1 MSTGHDANLER
12 LSELLADRSTQCL
25 SAAESAELIALLAS
39 RPDVDEH
46 AFDRVAAALDLTA
59 LAAKYEPLP
68 ASVRA
73 KVDAGATAWLAER
86 NGLRLAEPGASES
99 DSGAQGTT
107 PTPRQLGRS
116 RSWLPWLAAAACL
129 AVAAVSW
136 WPSGGRQ
143 PLTAQRDALLVRP
156 GTQTVA
162 WAGNEAGVSGDVV
175 WNGRQQTGFMRI
187 SGLAVND
194 PSVYQYQLWIF
205 DEARRAYS
213 EDVAV
218 DGGVFDIDRAT
229 GDVLVPIRSKLPVT
243 KPFLFAVTTEPP
255 GGVVKH
261 NPDRDPQRFRI
272 VLTAAPV

>member
-1 MSTGHDANLER
+1 MSIGHDANLDR
-12 LSELLADRSTQCL
+12 LWDLLADRSTQCL

-59 LAAKYEPLP
+59 MAAEYEPLP

-73 KVDAGATAWLAER
+73 KVDAGATAWLAQR
-86 NGLRLAEPGASES
+86 KGLRLAEPGATES
-99 DSGAQGTT
+99 DAAAQAPVIT
-107 PTPRQLGRS
+107 PPRTRSS
-116 RSWLPWLAAAACL
+116 RSWLPWLVAAACL

-136 WPSGGRQ
+136 WPSGGPQ

-162 WAGNEAGVSGDVV
+162 WAENEAGVTGDVV
-175 WNGRQQTGFMRI
+175 WNDRQQTGFMRI
-187 SGLAVND
+187 SGLDVND

-213 EDVAV
+213 DDVAV

-229 GDVLVPIRSKLPVT
+229 GDVLVPIRSPLPVT

-261 NPDRDPQRFRI
+261 NPDRDPDRYRI
-272 VLTAAPV
+272 ILTAPI